1 MLLKILAPQH
11 LLGGEG
17 KDLLSLLSEEKGG
30 QGREDREAE
39 GNCNGRQPNAG
50 QHFIQV
56 ILFNPPWIL
65 GGGGGAWWCWWHFSL
80 YFLTKK
86 PAQS

>member
-17 KDLLSLLSEEKGG
+17 KDLLSLLLEEKGG

-39 GNCNGRQPNAG
+39 GNCNGRQPKAG
-50 QHFIQV
+50 PTLHPGYPI
-56 ILFNPPWIL
+56 
-65 GGGGGAWWCWWHFSL
+65 
-80 YFLTKK
+80 
-86 PAQS
+86 